1 MATRRPRPLS
11 GMWSFFMILYIRAPI
26 KSIFYLGKDEG
37 YMLDIRLF
45 RNEPEKVKSKIE
57 LRGDDPKVVDEVLE
71 LDEQR
76 RQLISKTEE
85 MKARRNK
92 VSEEIAQKKRNK
104 EDADDVI
111 AEMRNLGDEIKEND
125 AKLNEVDNKVR
136 DILIRIPNLIN
147 DDVPQGDSDEENVE
161 LKKWGTPREFD
172 FEPKAHWD
180 LVEELKMA
188 DFERAAKVS
197 GARFVYL
204 TKDGALL
211 ERALMNY
218 MITKHTTQHG
228 YTEMMTPQLVN
239 ADTMFGTGQLPKFE
253 EDLFKVEKEGL
264 YTIPTAEVPL
274 TNFYRDEII
283 QPGVLPEK
291 FTGQTACFRS
301 EAGSAGR
308 DTRGLIRLHQFDKVE
323 MVRIEKPED
332 SWDALEDMTKNAE
345 SILEELGL
353 PYRRVILCTGDIGF
367 SASKTYD
374 LEVWLPSYND
384 YKEIS
389 SCSNCTDFQA
399 RRANIHF
406 KRDNSAKPELA
417 HTLNGS
423 GLAVGRTFAAI
434 VENYQN
440 EDGTITIPEA
450 LVPFMGGK
458 TKISKPTK

>member
-1 MATRRPRPLS
+1 
-11 GMWSFFMILYIRAPI
+11 
-26 KSIFYLGKDEG
+26 
-37 YMLDIRLF
+37 MLDIRLF
-45 RNEPEKVKSKIE
+45 REQADTVKSKIE

-71 LDEQR
+71 LDNER
-76 RQLISKTEE
+76 RQLIGKTEE

-92 VSEEIAQKKRNK
+92 VSEEIAEKKRNK
-104 EDADDVI
+104 ENADDVI
-111 AEMRNLGDEIKEND
+111 KEMRELGDEIKEND

-136 DILIRIPNLIN
+136 DILIRIPNLIAE
-147 DDVPQGDSDEENVE
+147 DVPQGDSDEENVE
-161 LKKWGTPREFD
+161 VKKWGTPREFD

-188 DFERAAKVS
+188 DFERAAKIS

-218 MITKHTTQHG
+218 MLTKHTTQHG

-239 ADTMFGTGQLPKFE
+239 ADTMFGTGQLPKF
-253 EDLFKVEKEGL
+253 EKEGL

-291 FTGQTACFRS
+291 FTAQTACFRS

-332 SWDALEDMTKNAE
+332 SWDALEDMTQNAE
-345 SILEELGL
+345 AILEELGL

-374 LEVWLPSYND
+374 LEVWLPSYDN

-399 RRANIHF
+399 RRANIRF
-406 KRDNSAKPELA
+406 KRDAASKPELA

-440 EDGTITIPEA
+440 ADGSITIPEA

-458 TKISKPTK
+458 TEIRPVNG

>member
-1 MATRRPRPLS
+1 
-11 GMWSFFMILYIRAPI
+11 
-26 KSIFYLGKDEG
+26 
-37 YMLDIRLF
+37 MLDIRLF
-45 RNEPEKVKSKIE
+45 RNEPDTVKSKIE
-57 LRGDDPKVVDEVLE
+57 LRGDDPKVVDEILE

-76 RQLISKTEE
+76 RKLISATEE

-92 VSEEIAQKKRNK
+92 VSEEIALKKRNK
-104 EDADDVI
+104 ENADDVI
-111 AEMRNLGDEIKEND
+111 AEMRTLGDDIKEKD
-125 AKLNEVDNKVR
+125 SQLNEIDKKMTG
-136 DILIRIPNLIN
+136 ILCRIPNLIS
-147 DDVPQGDSDEENVE
+147 DDVPQGESDEDNVE
-161 LKKWGTPREFD
+161 VKKWGTPREFS

-180 LVEELKMA
+180 IVEELKMA
-188 DFERAAKVS
+188 DFDRAAKVS

-204 TKDGALL
+204 TNEGAQL

-218 MITKHTTQHG
+218 MITKQTQHG
-228 YTEMMTPQLVN
+228 YTEMMVPQLVN
-239 ADTMFGTGQLPKFE
+239 ADTMYGTGQLPKFE

-274 TNFYRDEII
+274 TNFYRNEII

-291 FTGQTACFRS
+291 FTGQSACFRS

-323 MVRIEKPED
+323 MVRFEQPED
-332 SWDALEDMTKNAE
+332 SWNALEEMTTNAE
-345 SILEELGL
+345 AILEELGL

-399 RRANIHF
+399 RRANIRF
-406 KRDNSAKPELA
+406 KRDKAAKPELA

-440 EDGTITIPEA
+440 EDGTVTIPEA

-458 TKISKPTK
+458 TQISKPVK

>member
-1 MATRRPRPLS
+1 
-11 GMWSFFMILYIRAPI
+11 
-26 KSIFYLGKDEG
+26 
-37 YMLDIRLF
+37 MLDIRLF
-45 RNEPEKVKSKIE
+45 RNEPDTVKSKIE
-57 LRGDDPKVVDEVLE
+57 LRGDDPKVVDEILE

-76 RQLISKTEE
+76 RKLISATEE

-92 VSEEIAQKKRNK
+92 VSEEIALKKRNK
-104 EDADDVI
+104 ENADDVI
-111 AEMRNLGDEIKEND
+111 AEMRTLGDDIKEKD
-125 AKLNEVDNKVR
+125 SQLNEIDSKMTG
-136 DILIRIPNLIN
+136 ILCRIPNLIS
-147 DDVPQGDSDEENVE
+147 DDVPQGESDEDNVE
-161 LKKWGTPREFD
+161 VKKWGTPREFS

-180 LVEELKMA
+180 IVEELKMA
-188 DFERAAKVS
+188 DFDRAAKVS

-204 TKDGALL
+204 TNEGAQL

-218 MITKHTTQHG
+218 MITKHTTQHD
-228 YTEMMTPQLVN
+228 YTEMMVPQLVN
-239 ADTMFGTGQLPKFE
+239 ADTMYGTGQLPKFE

-274 TNFYRDEII
+274 TNFYRNEII

-291 FTGQTACFRS
+291 FTGQSACFRS

-323 MVRIEKPED
+323 MVRFEQPED
-332 SWDALEDMTKNAE
+332 SWNALEEMTTNAE
-345 SILEELGL
+345 AILEELGL

-399 RRANIHF
+399 RRANIRF
-406 KRDNSAKPELA
+406 KRDKAAKPELA

-440 EDGTITIPEA
+440 EDGTVTIPEA

-458 TKISKPTK
+458 TQISKPVK